1 MKNNKSTNQ
10 IDILSS
16 TSQYEDIINIPYVK
30 SAKRPHMSI
39 TNRAAQF
46 SPFAALVGHDDVIKE
61 AYRLTEDRIELTE
74 DAAARLNEK
83 LAILRDRLVGKS
95 DVSITYFVEDE
106 KKDGGSYVTQNGV
119 VVKIKE
125 QEGLL
130 IMGTGISIPV
140 GDVVSIDL
148 DELKIDCC

>member
-1 MKNNKSTNQ
+1 M
-10 IDILSS
+10 
-16 TSQYEDIINIPYVK
+16 TSGTTTRHGEISKYEDIINTPYEK
-30 SAKRPHMSI
+30 SKRRPHMSL

-61 AYRLTEDRIELTE
+61 AYRLTEAKIELSE
-74 DAAARLNEK
+74 DAAARLNEQ
-83 LAILRDRLVGKS
+83 LAVLRDRLIGKS
-95 DVSITYFVEDE
+95 EVSITYFVKDE

-140 GDVVSIDL
+140 GDVVSIDF
-148 DELKIDCC
+148 DEPKIDRC